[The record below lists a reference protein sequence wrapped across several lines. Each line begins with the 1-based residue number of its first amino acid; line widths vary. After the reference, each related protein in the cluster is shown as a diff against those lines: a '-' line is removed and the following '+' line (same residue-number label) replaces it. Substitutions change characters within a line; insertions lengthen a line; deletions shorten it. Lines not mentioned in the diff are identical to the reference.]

1 MSNSI
6 RLHKEHSLNPTL
18 CTCFYCGKET
28 GEIAL
33 LGASYGGEAP
43 MHMCT
48 SLEPCKECKE
58 KYKDYVLLVEATATQ
73 EDAWSPKIAQPQPT
87 GRWLAIKKEFIKIE
101 NKGVCYVSP
110 DDFEEILSKRGG

>member
-33 LGASYGGEAP
+33 LGASYGGREHGP
-43 MHMCT
+43 
-48 SLEPCKECKE
+48 
-58 KYKDYVLLVEATATQ
+58 
-73 EDAWSPKIAQPQPT
+73 
-87 GRWLAIKKEFIKIE
+87 
-101 NKGVCYVSP
+101 
-110 DDFEEILSKRGG
+110 